1 MDPPTGVRD
10 IQGDTGVVELT
21 NGARFDED
29 ELRTWVRSR
38 VAGYKT
44 PKRILHVDFIG
55 RAPNGKADYAA
66 VTTLAK
72 KRLGVS

>member
-1 MDPPTGVRD
+1 MGIADEKWGQAVTGL
-10 IQGDTGVVELT
+10 VELT
-21 NGARFDED
+21 DGVRFDED
-29 ELRTWVRSR
+29 ELRRWVRSR

-44 PKRILHVDFIG
+44 PKRVLHVDSIG

-66 VTTLAK
+66 ATTLAK